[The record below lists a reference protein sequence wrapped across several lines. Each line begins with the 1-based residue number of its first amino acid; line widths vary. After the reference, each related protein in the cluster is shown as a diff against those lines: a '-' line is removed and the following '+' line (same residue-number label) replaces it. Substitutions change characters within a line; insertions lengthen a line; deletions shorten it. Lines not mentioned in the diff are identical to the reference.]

1 MPVFPKL
8 SSPVTRLFLT
18 WALMSGLTVI
28 SIISGDALET
38 RGHTVPL
45 GVLSVVILMG
55 ATLFKC
61 RLLLLDFLELRG
73 SSATWR
79 RGFIF
84 AIFLIAFMIVGAY
97 VLATGF

>member
-1 MPVFPKL
+1 MPFSLNL
-8 SSPVTRLFLT
+8 SAPGTRLLLT

-38 RGHTVPL
+38 QGDTVPL
-45 GVLSVVILMG
+45 GLVSVIVLMG

-61 RLLLLDFLELRG
+61 RLLLLDFLELRS
-73 SSATWR
+73 SSAGWR

-84 AIFLIAFMIVGAY
+84 AIFLIAAMITGAY
-97 VLATGF
+97 MLA